1 MTTAGMPVTG
11 QLADCQLADWT
22 TLVVIVVLTR
32 WLCGHKTLHCVIL
45 KCFIIKCNWI
55 MLLSHL
61 LLPLRAYAIGYVTL
75 YIVGIRE
82 LSSPQVDQSARRP
95 VSELSSNRHAYV
107 IVTSVSLICVSWE
120 QPLSRRD
127 YGTVARSTDTVAKH
141 HGASWQLPTN
151 STRLSWGCRSCY

>member
-1 MTTAGMPVTG
+1 
-11 QLADCQLADWT
+11 
-22 TLVVIVVLTR
+22 
-32 WLCGHKTLHCVIL
+32 
-45 KCFIIKCNWI
+45 

-107 IVTSVSLICVSWE
+107 IVTSVSLICVS
-120 QPLSRRD
+120 
-127 YGTVARSTDTVAKH
+127 
-141 HGASWQLPTN
+141 
-151 STRLSWGCRSCY
+151 